1 MEINR
6 FEDVIG
12 VRILED
18 IVEGRFVCL
27 TSHNLGG
34 AIMNVDADVPG
45 AKLPDTAEEAKRAR
59 YCVTFAVDN
68 RPTPI
73 VDWPQTEFD
82 FRGGFVNA
90 TAGPLTGVKM
100 WLTHPGNQESQTIP
114 SGYKALAFTEAY
126 VTIPSGQYI
135 YNANLETPGAAV
147 AIADTATDSAGD
159 AGKPKYLATYSADTA
174 IGRVIDYDDATGAL
188 TIKVND

>member
-12 VRILED
+12 VRVIED
-18 IVEGRFVCL
+18 IVEGRFVVL

-34 AIMNVDADVPG
+34 LIMNTDADVPG
-45 AKLPDTAEEAKRAR
+45 AKLPTSAEEAKRAR

-68 RPTPI
+68 RPAPI
-73 VDWPQTEFD
+73 VDWPQTAYD
-82 FRGGFVNA
+82 FRGGVVNS

-126 VTIPSGQYI
+126 VTLPSGQYV
-135 YNANLETPGAAV
+135 YSSDLETPGAALV
-147 AIADTATDSAGD
+147 IETNAGADR
-159 AGKPKYLATYSADTA
+159 GKPKYAATYDADTA
-174 IGRVIDYDDATGAL
+174 VARVIDYDTNTGAL